1 MTPAGSN
8 PRTMLLHFEGGGRAP
23 AQFSPE
29 PGTVRSIGRD
39 AGCDVVLADR
49 SVSRRHAEVRDAGER
64 WEIRNL
70 GQGGTL
76 LNGRTIE
83 GDAWQA
89 LGHGALVAIG
99 PYLLRADLGGA
110 GAPSVATAPMGA
122 TIGFADAGT
131 GRVAPVPSAAL
142 ESLAELRL
150 SALTDVATR
159 LARADDAEAV
169 ERATVE
175 ALVAAG
181 DFVRATVAECKV
193 ADGTASWSVRATA
206 AAAGIDPAKPVSRT
220 LLGAALE
227 AGAMVRLED
236 DVRFAAAESVMAAGT
251 TDALAVP
258 IGPPAA
264 GCVLVVDTSERAA
277 RRASA
282 APFVNVVARLATLA
296 LESVARRRLTAEL
309 ADAHRA
315 QERLLPGA
323 AGARGCVRWSM
334 SSRPG
339 WQVSGDLFA
348 VLERPD
354 GGAVVLLGDVA
365 GKGAPA
371 GLVMASTLAFAE
383 AAVLEGAPIERVM
396 QRVGTHIAR
405 GGGSLEAAV
414 GAFVTVF
421 AVEISPDGSCRAID
435 AGHSLAAVVRGGT
448 VDMLAPEGGGPPLG
462 VVPDF
467 PYESGAFR
475 LAPGDRIVL
484 FSDGVSEQP
493 NRSGAML
500 GPEAPLAALRGSA
513 GTQDDV
519 DRLLAM
525 LVQHAQ
531 GEAYADDVTV
541 ASIEFVPGA

>member
-8 PRTMLLHFEGGGRAP
+8 PRTIVLHFEGGGRAP
-23 AQFSPE
+23 ASCASE

-39 AGCDVVLADR
+39 AGCDLVLADR
-49 SVSRRHAEVRDAGER
+49 SVSRRHAELRSDGER

-76 LNGRTIE
+76 LNGRPAE
-83 GDAWQA
+83 GDAWVA
-89 LGHGALVAIG
+89 LAHGTMVAIG
-99 PYLLRADLGGA
+99 PYLLRVDLGG
-110 GAPSVATAPMGA
+110 SVAAAGTAAPFGA
-122 TIGFADAGT
+122 TVGFADVAA
-131 GRVAPVPSAAL
+131 GRVAAVPAAAL

-150 SALTDVATR
+150 SALTDAATR
-159 LARADDAEAV
+159 LAWSDDAEAV
-169 ERATVE
+169 ERSTVD

-181 DFVRATVAECKV
+181 DFVRATI
-193 ADGTASWSVRATA
+193 ADGAASWSVRASA
-206 AAAGIDPAKPVSRT
+206 AAAGVDPAKPVSGT
-220 LLGAALE
+220 LLGAALD

-236 DVRFAAAESVMAAGT
+236 DARFAAAESVMAAGT

-258 IGPPAA
+258 IGPA
-264 GCVLVVDTSERAA
+264 GSGRVLVVDTSERAA

-315 QERLLPGA
+315 QERLLPGNS
-323 AGARGCVRWSM
+323 GARGCVRWSM
-334 SSRPG
+334 STRPG

-383 AAVLEGAPIERVM
+383 ASVLEGAPIERVM
-396 QRVGTHIAR
+396 QRIGAHIAR
-405 GGGSLEAAV
+405 GGGSLDAAV
-414 GAFVTVF
+414 GAFVTLF
-421 AVEISPDGSCRAID
+421 AIEIRPDGGCRAID
-435 AGHSLAAVVRGGT
+435 AGHSLAAVVRGG
-448 VDMLAPEGGGPPLG
+448 VAELLVPEGGGPPLG
-462 VVPDF
+462 VVPEF

-475 LAPGDRIVL
+475 LSPGDRIVL

-493 NRSGAML
+493 NRTGAML
-500 GPEAPLAALRGSA
+500 GHEAPVAALRGSG

-519 DRLLAM
+519 DRVLAM

-531 GEAYADDVTV
+531 GQPYADDVTV
-541 ASIEFVPGA
+541 ASIEFAPGA

>member
-1 MTPAGSN
+1 MTPAGGHAPSMIL
-8 PRTMLLHFEGGGRAP
+8 RFEGGGRAP
-23 AQFSPE
+23 ASFAPA
-29 PGTVRSIGRD
+29 PGAVRSVGRD

-49 SVSRRHAEVRDAGER
+49 SVSRRHVEIRDAGER

-76 LNGRTIE
+76 LNGRAIE
-83 GDAWQA
+83 GDAWHP
-89 LGHGALVAIG
+89 LDHGALVAIG
-99 PYLLRADLGGA
+99 PYLLRADLGEPGA
-110 GAPSVATAPMGA
+110 RAAATAPMGA
-122 TIGFADAGT
+122 TIGFAEAGA
-131 GRVAPVPSAAL
+131 GRVAPVPTAVL

-159 LARADDAEAV
+159 LARADDAGAV
-169 ERATVE
+169 ERAMVE

-181 DFVRATVAECKV
+181 DFLRATVAERRV
-193 ADGTASWSVRATA
+193 ADGVASWSVRATA
-206 AAAGIDPAKPVSRT
+206 AAASVDPAKPVSRT
-220 LLGAALE
+220 LLAAALD

-236 DVRFAAAESVMAAGT
+236 DARFAAAESVMAAGT

-258 IGPPAA
+258 VGPPAA
-264 GCVLVVDTSERAA
+264 GCVLVVDTSELAA

-296 LESVARRRLTAEL
+296 LEAVARRRLTAEL

-323 AGARGCVRWSM
+323 TGSRGCVRWSM

-371 GLVMASTLAFAE
+371 GLVMASTLAFVE

-421 AVEISPDGSCRAID
+421 AVEIAPDGSCRAID
-435 AGHSLAAVVRGGT
+435 AGHSLAAVVRGGA
-448 VDMLAPEGGGPPLG
+448 VEVLAPEGGGPPLG

-467 PYESGAFR
+467 PYESGPFR

-493 NRSGAML
+493 NRTGAML
-500 GPEAPLAALRGSA
+500 GLDAPVAALRGSA
-513 GTQDDV
+513 GTQEDV
-519 DRLLAM
+519 GRLLAM
-525 LVQHAQ
+525 LAQHAQ
-531 GEAYADDVTV
+531 GEAYVDDVTV
-541 ASIEFVPGA
+541 ASVEFVASG

>member
-1 MTPAGSN
+1 MTAAGGN
-8 PRTMLLHFEGGGRAP
+8 PRAIVLHFEGGGRAP
-23 AQFSPE
+23 ASFGPDAAQ
-29 PGTVRSIGRD
+29 VRSIGRD

-49 SVSRRHAEVRDAGER
+49 SVSRRHAELRSVGGR
-64 WEIRNL
+64 WEIRNM

-76 LNGRTIE
+76 VNGRAAE
-83 GDAWQA
+83 GESWIPVS
-89 LGHGALVAIG
+89 HGTMVSVG
-99 PYLLRADLGGA
+99 PYLLRVDLGGSA
-110 GAPSVATAPMGA
+110 AVGPADAPFGA
-122 TIGFADAGT
+122 TIGFADSGA
-131 GRVAPVPSAAL
+131 GRVAAVPASTL

-159 LARADDAEAV
+159 LARSDEADAV
-169 ERATVE
+169 QRATVE

-181 DFVRATVAECKV
+181 DFVRATVAERRGEGG
-193 ADGTASWSVRATA
+193 AASWSVRAVA
-206 AAAGIDPAKPVSRT
+206 AAAGADPERPVSRT
-220 LLGAALE
+220 LLNAALE

-236 DVRFAAAESVMAAGT
+236 DIRFAAAESVMAAGT

-258 IGPPAA
+258 IGPPSD

-296 LESVARRRLTAEL
+296 LESVARRRLHAEL

-315 QERLLPGA
+315 QQRLLPGG

-348 VLERPD
+348 VIERPD

-371 GLVMASTLAFAE
+371 GLVMASTLAFTE
-383 AAVLEGAPIERVM
+383 ASVLEGAPIERVM

-421 AVEISPDGSCRAID
+421 AVEISPDGGCRAID
-435 AGHSLAAVVRGGT
+435 AGHSLAAVVRGGAAR
-448 VDMLAPEGGGPPLG
+448 MLAPEGGGPPLG

-467 PYESGAFR
+467 PYEAGAFR
-475 LAPGDRIVL
+475 LSPGDRIVL

-493 NRSGAML
+493 NRAGQMP
-500 GPEAPLAALRGSA
+500 GPDAPLAALQGS
-513 GTQDDV
+513 GSTQEDV

-525 LVQHAQ
+525 LAAHAQ
-531 GEAYADDVTV
+531 GESYADDVTV
-541 ASIEFVPGA
+541 ASIEFAPGP